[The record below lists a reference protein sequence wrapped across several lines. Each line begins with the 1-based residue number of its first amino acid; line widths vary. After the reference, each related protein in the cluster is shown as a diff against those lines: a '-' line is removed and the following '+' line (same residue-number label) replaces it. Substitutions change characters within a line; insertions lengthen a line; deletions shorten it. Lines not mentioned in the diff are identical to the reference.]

1 MDPNKS
7 EISQIGDIDKIDLSY
22 VVSEENKV
30 YLELVCAGY
39 IDGESNMQKALLDK
53 MQGYIGHILSD
64 WFKQEYQGL
73 DPVTVIHFEEEPHQL
88 ILQLLSKC
96 IVWFNDYGIEL
107 RFKLKDSY
115 FNITQSEVRW
125 RCSY

>member
-73 DPVTVIHFEEEPHQL
+73 APVTVIHFKEEPHQL

-96 IVWFNDYGIEL
+96 IAWFNDYGIEL

-115 FNITQSEVRW
+115 FNITQSEG
-125 RCSY
+125 

>member
-1 MDPNKS
+1 MELNKS

-96 IVWFNDYGIEL
+96 IAWFNDYGIEL
-107 RFKLKDSY
+107 RFKLEDSY
-115 FNITQSEVRW
+115 FNITQSEE
-125 RCSY
+125 

>member
-39 IDGESNMQKALLDK
+39 IDGESNMQKVLLDK

-96 IVWFNDYGIEL
+96 IAWFNDYGIEL

-115 FNITQSEVRW
+115 FNIAQSEG
-125 RCSY
+125 

>member
-1 MDPNKS
+1 MNQRRSD
-7 EISQIGDIDKIDLSY
+7 ISQIGDIYKIDLSY

-30 YLELVCAGY
+30 YLELVCTGY

-96 IVWFNDYGIEL
+96 IAWFNDYGIEL
-107 RFKLKDSY
+107 RFKLEDSY
-115 FNITQSEVRW
+115 FNITQSEE
-125 RCSY
+125 

>member
-115 FNITQSEVRW
+115 FNITQSEG
-125 RCSY
+125 

>member
-88 ILQLLSKC
+88 VLQLLSKC
-96 IVWFNDYGIEL
+96 IAWFNDYGIEL
-107 RFKLKDSY
+107 RFKFKDSY
-115 FNITQSEVRW
+115 FNITQSEG
-125 RCSY
+125 

>member
-39 IDGESNMQKALLDK
+39 IDGESNMQEALLDK

-115 FNITQSEVRW
+115 FNITQSEG
-125 RCSY
+125 

>member
-96 IVWFNDYGIEL
+96 IAWFNDYGIEL
-107 RFKLKDSY
+107 RFKLEDSY
-115 FNITQSEVRW
+115 FNITQSEE
-125 RCSY
+125 

>member
-88 ILQLLSKC
+88 VLQLLSKC
-96 IVWFNDYGIEL
+96 IAWFNDYGIEL

-115 FNITQSEVRW
+115 FNIAQSEG
-125 RCSY
+125 

>member
-30 YLELVCAGY
+30 YLELVCSGY

-96 IVWFNDYGIEL
+96 IAWFNDYGIEL

-115 FNITQSEVRW
+115 FNITQSEG
-125 RCSY
+125 

>member
-39 IDGESNMQKALLDK
+39 IDGESNMQKVLLDK

-96 IVWFNDYGIEL
+96 IAWFNDYGIEL

-115 FNITQSEVRW
+115 FNITQSEG
-125 RCSY
+125 

>member
-1 MDPNKS
+1 MELNKS

-88 ILQLLSKC
+88 VLQLLSKC
-96 IVWFNDYGIEL
+96 IAWFNDYGIEL

-115 FNITQSEVRW
+115 FNITQSKG
-125 RCSY
+125 

>member
-73 DPVTVIHFEEEPHQL
+73 TPVTVIHFEEEPHQL

-96 IVWFNDYGIEL
+96 IAWFNDYGIEL

-115 FNITQSEVRW
+115 FNITQSEG
-125 RCSY
+125 

>member
-96 IVWFNDYGIEL
+96 IAWFNDYGIEL

-115 FNITQSEVRW
+115 FNIAQSEG
-125 RCSY
+125 

>member
-7 EISQIGDIDKIDLSY
+7 KISQIGDIDKIDLSY

-96 IVWFNDYGIEL
+96 IAWFNDYGIEL

-115 FNITQSEVRW
+115 FNIAQSEG
-125 RCSY
+125 

>member
-1 MDPNKS
+1 MELNKS

-30 YLELVCAGY
+30 YLELVCARY

-88 ILQLLSKC
+88 VLQLLSKC
-96 IVWFNDYGIEL
+96 IAWFNDYGIEL

-115 FNITQSEVRW
+115 FNIAQSEG
-125 RCSY
+125 

>member
-1 MDPNKS
+1 MNQKKS
-7 EISQIGDIDKIDLSY
+7 DISQIGDISKIDLSY
-22 VVSEENKV
+22 VVREENKV

-96 IVWFNDYGIEL
+96 IAWFNDYGIEL
-107 RFKLKDSY
+107 RFKLEDSY
-115 FNITQSEVRW
+115 FNITQSEE
-125 RCSY
+125 

>member
-88 ILQLLSKC
+88 VLQLLSKC
-96 IVWFNDYGIEL
+96 IAWFNDYGIEL
-107 RFKLKDSY
+107 RFKLEDSY
-115 FNITQSEVRW
+115 FNITQSEE
-125 RCSY
+125 

>member
-1 MDPNKS
+1 MELNKS

-88 ILQLLSKC
+88 VLQLLSKC
-96 IVWFNDYGIEL
+96 IAWFNDYGIEL

-115 FNITQSEVRW
+115 FNITQSEG
-125 RCSY
+125 

>member
-1 MDPNKS
+1 MELNKS

-96 IVWFNDYGIEL
+96 IAWFNDYGIEL

-115 FNITQSEVRW
+115 FNIAQSEE
-125 RCSY
+125 

>member
-1 MDPNKS
+1 MELNKS

-96 IVWFNDYGIEL
+96 IAWFNDYGIEL

-115 FNITQSEVRW
+115 FSITQSEG
-125 RCSY
+125 